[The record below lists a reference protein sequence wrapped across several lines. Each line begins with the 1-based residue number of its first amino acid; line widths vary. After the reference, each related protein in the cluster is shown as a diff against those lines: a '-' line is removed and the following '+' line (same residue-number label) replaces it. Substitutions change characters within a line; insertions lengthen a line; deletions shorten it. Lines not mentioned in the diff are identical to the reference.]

1 MKFIEI
7 GQRFMLFATGLALLV
22 ATGACS
28 PGGSSGGGTPAPA
41 ASVTLTVST
50 AGSGTGTV
58 TSNPAGLNCGT
69 TCTLTVTSGT
79 VVTLTASPASGNT
92 LANWGGACPAGSAT
106 CAVTV
111 SSNQT
116 VTATFDISS
125 ANPSL
130 NFTFTGTGA
139 GSITCNGG
147 VCSATYPWGASV
159 TVSGIANVNSSF
171 VGWSGAG
178 CSGTVD
184 CTIVLWADTQ
194 LTASFNLLP
203 VTAQLSV
210 STTGNGAGTVTS
222 VPAGINCGATCSSN
236 YPGGTVVTLNA
247 SAAAGSTFAGWS
259 GGGCTGTGTC
269 DVTLNAD
276 MTVTATFNTVPP
288 TVTFSLTTFGTGTGT
303 ITCNGAACQPSY
315 PSGTALAIVAAPAVT
330 SLFSGWGGD
339 CAANGT
345 TATCNLTV
353 NANTTVS
360 AAFNLPTLS
369 VVVAGTGT
377 VTSTPAGIDC
387 GTTCMVSFNKDTSI
401 TLSAAPVA
409 GMTFSGW
416 SGGGCTGTGP
426 CVVTLTDNFTVTATF
441 GLVTAFCPAEATLVK
456 DIAPTTGSAFAT
468 SGNELVD
475 VNGTLFFVATNA
487 VAGFELWKSDGT
499 EAGTVLVKDIGPGNN
514 TASDLIPQF
523 LTNVA
528 GTLFFVMNDG
538 VHGLELWKS
547 DGTEAGTVL
556 VKDINPGLAN
566 GFSFLLTDSLVAVGN
581 TLFFTANDGVNGV
594 EIWKSDG
601 TEAGTVMVKN
611 IRSGAIGSAPEQL
624 TNVNG
629 TLFFV
634 AGDGSNGLW
643 KSDGTD
649 IGTVKLETF
658 NLYPAWLT
666 NVNGTLFFAAVN
678 PSLGTTELM
687 KSDGTVT
694 GTTLVKDLNG
704 FGSANPRFLTNVNG
718 TLFFV
723 ATDVGIVEGLFK
735 SDGTAI
741 GTVLVQAL
749 AGVNELARVGGTL
762 YFRGATPSVGNQP
775 YISDGTAGGTGVLK
789 SDLFL
794 LGNASGVPW
803 FTDVNGTAFFAAND
817 GVTGV
822 ELWKSDGTAAG
833 TVLVKDI
840 VLGGSSGPTN
850 LTKVDRKLFFIA
862 GATGLGRELWV
873 VCGAP

>member
-1 MKFIEI
+1 MKFIAL

-28 PGGSSGGGTPAPA
+28 PGGSSGGGAPAPA
-41 ASVTLTVST
+41 ASVTLTVAT
-50 AGSGTGTV
+50 AGSGAGTV

-116 VTATFDISS
+116 VTATFDTSS

-130 NFTFTGTGA
+130 NFTFAGTGA
-139 GSITCNGG
+139 GLITCNGG
-147 VCSATYPWGASV
+147 VCSATYPWGASI

-171 VGWSGAG
+171 AGWSGAG
-178 CSGTVD
+178 CSGIAD

-222 VPAGINCGATCSSN
+222 VPAGINCGVTCSSN
-236 YPGGTVVTLNA
+236 YPGGTVVTLTA
-247 SAAAGSTFAGWS
+247 SPAAGSTFAGWS
-259 GGGCTGTGTC
+259 GGGCSGTGAC
-269 DVTLNAD
+269 DVTLNVD

-288 TVTFSLTTFGTGTGT
+288 TVTFSLTTFGTGIGT
-303 ITCNGAACQPSY
+303 IACNGAACQPSY

-339 CAANGT
+339 CAASGT

-401 TLSAAPVA
+401 TLSATPVA

-456 DIAPTTGSAFAT
+456 DIAPTAGTAFAT

-475 VNGTLFFVATNA
+475 VNGTLFFVATNG

-594 EIWKSDG
+594 ELWKSDG
-601 TEAGTVMVKN
+601 TEAGTILVQD
-611 IRSGAIGSAPEQL
+611 IRPGALNSSPDLL
-624 TNVNG
+624 TVVNG

-634 AGDGSNGLW
+634 ANDGVNGSALWKTTAAGTVMVKDLNVSPSDLTSSNGLLFFQGNSGELW
-643 KSDGTD
+643 RSDGSEAGTVLVKAFNAGSAFPQELTDVNGTLYFLSQSLDTGVTFGLYKSDGT
-649 IGTVKLETF
+649 TV
-658 NLYPAWLT
+658 
-666 NVNGTLFFAAVN
+666 
-678 PSLGTTELM
+678 
-687 KSDGTVT
+687 
-694 GTTLVKDLNG
+694 
-704 FGSANPRFLTNVNG
+704 
-718 TLFFV
+718 
-723 ATDVGIVEGLFK
+723 
-735 SDGTAI
+735 
-741 GTVLVQAL
+741 GTVLVTTLSGA
-749 AGVNELARVGGTL
+749 NELRSIGGKL
-762 YFRGATPSVGNQP
+762 FFRGATPLVGNQP

-803 FTDVNGTAFFAAND
+803 FTDVNGTAFFSAND

-833 TVLVKDI
+833 TVLVEDI

>member
-1 MKFIEI
+1 MKLIAL
-7 GQRFMLFATGLALLV
+7 GQRFMLFATGLALLLG
-22 ATGACS
+22 TGACS

-50 AGSGTGTV
+50 VGSGTGTV

-79 VVTLTASPASGNT
+79 LVTLTASPASGNT

-130 NFTFTGTGA
+130 NFTFAGTGA

-159 TVSGIANVNSSF
+159 TVSGIADVNSSF
-171 VGWSGAG
+171 AGWSGAG
-178 CSGTVD
+178 CSGTAD

-210 STTGNGAGTVTS
+210 STTGNGAGTITS
-222 VPAGINCGATCSSN
+222 VPAGINCGATCLSN
-236 YPGGTVVTLNA
+236 YPGGTVVILNA

-259 GGGCTGTGTC
+259 GGGCSGTGAC

-339 CAANGT
+339 CAVNGT

-353 NANTTVS
+353 NANTAVS

-387 GTTCMVSFNKDTSI
+387 GTTCMVSFNRDTSI

-416 SGGGCTGTGP
+416 SGGGCAGTGP
-426 CVVTLTDNFTVTATF
+426 CVVILTDNFTVTATF
-441 GLVTAFCPAEATLVK
+441 GPVTAFCPAEATLVK

-475 VNGTLFFVATNA
+475 VNGTLFFVATDG

-499 EAGTVLVKDIGPGNN
+499 DAGTVLVKDIVAGSGS
-514 TASDLIPQF
+514 SDPAN
-523 LTNVA
+523 LTNVN
-528 GTLFFVMNDG
+528 GTLFFFADDG
-538 VHGLELWKS
+538 VHGAELWKS
-547 DGTEAGTVL
+547 DGTAAGTVL
-556 VKDINPGLAN
+556 VKDINLSGSSFFTSS
-566 GFSFLLTDSLVAVGN
+566 GFVTSLVAIGD
-581 TLFFTANDGVNGV
+581 TLYFTPTDGVNGV
-594 EIWKSDG
+594 ELWKSDG
-601 TEAGTVMVKN
+601 TEVGTILVQD
-611 IRSGAIGSAPEQL
+611 IRPGALNSSPDLL
-624 TNVNG
+624 TVVNG

-634 AGDGSNGLW
+634 ANDGVNGSALWKTTAAGTVMVKDLNVSPSDLTSSNGLLFFQGNSGELW
-643 KSDGTD
+643 RSDGSEAGTVLVKAFNAGSAFPQELTDVNGTLYFLSQSLDTGVTFGLYKSDGT
-649 IGTVKLETF
+649 TV
-658 NLYPAWLT
+658 
-666 NVNGTLFFAAVN
+666 
-678 PSLGTTELM
+678 
-687 KSDGTVT
+687 
-694 GTTLVKDLNG
+694 
-704 FGSANPRFLTNVNG
+704 
-718 TLFFV
+718 
-723 ATDVGIVEGLFK
+723 
-735 SDGTAI
+735 
-741 GTVLVQAL
+741 GTVLVATL
-749 AGVNELARVGGTL
+749 SGANELRSIGGKL
-762 YFRGATPSVGNQP
+762 FFRGATPLVGNQP

-794 LGNASGVPW
+794 LGIASGVPW

>member
-1 MKFIEI
+1 MKLIAL

-50 AGSGTGTV
+50 VGSGTGTV

-130 NFTFTGTGA
+130 NFTFAGTGA

-159 TVSGIANVNSSF
+159 TVSGIADVNSSF
-171 VGWSGAG
+171 AGWSGAG
-178 CSGTVD
+178 CSGTAD

-194 LTASFNLLP
+194 LTASFSLLP

-222 VPAGINCGATCSSN
+222 VPAGINCGATCLSN
-236 YPGGTVVTLNA
+236 YPGGTVVILNA

-259 GGGCTGTGTC
+259 GGGCSGTGAC

-339 CAANGT
+339 CAAYGT

-353 NANTTVS
+353 NVNTTVS

-387 GTTCMVSFNKDTSI
+387 GTTCMVSFNRDTSI

-475 VNGTLFFVATNA
+475 VNGTLFFKATNGTA
-487 VAGFELWKSDGT
+487 GFEIWKSDGTESGTVMVEDIGPGNNTAPDQIPHFLTNVNGTLFFAMNDGVHGLELWKSDGTASGTALVKDINPGSGSAFAFGSSTFIDWLVNINGTLFFTANDGINGFELWKSDGT
-499 EAGTVLVKDIGPGNN
+499 EAGTVLVQDIRPGNATSSPDWLTRVGDALFF
-514 TASDLIPQF
+514 TANDGVNGSALWKTTAAGTVMVKDLNVSPSDLISSNG
-523 LTNVA
+523 L
-528 GTLFFVMNDG
+528 LFFQGNSG
-538 VHGLELWKS
+538 ELWKS

-556 VKDINPGLAN
+556 VR
-566 GFSFLLTDSLVAVGN
+566 SFVAGSAYPQELTD
-581 TLFFTANDGVNGV
+581 VNGTLYFLSQESGV
-594 EIWKSDG
+594 PLGLYKSDG
-601 TEAGTVMVKN
+601 T
-611 IRSGAIGSAPEQL
+611 
-624 TNVNG
+624 
-629 TLFFV
+629 
-634 AGDGSNGLW
+634 
-643 KSDGTD
+643 
-649 IGTVKLETF
+649 
-658 NLYPAWLT
+658 
-666 NVNGTLFFAAVN
+666 
-678 PSLGTTELM
+678 
-687 KSDGTVT
+687 
-694 GTTLVKDLNG
+694 
-704 FGSANPRFLTNVNG
+704 
-718 TLFFV
+718 
-723 ATDVGIVEGLFK
+723 
-735 SDGTAI
+735 TA
-741 GTVLVQAL
+741 GTVLVR
-749 AGVNELARVGGTL
+749 GVSSANQLTAVGNRL
-762 YFRGATPSVGNQP
+762 YFRAGTPGVGDQP
-775 YISDGTAGGTGVLK
+775 YISDGTSAGTVALRA
-789 SDLFL
+789 DLFVF
-794 LGNASGVPW
+794 GIASGIPW
-803 FTDVNGTAFFAAND
+803 FTDVNGTAFFTASD
-817 GVTGV
+817 GVTGA
-822 ELWKSDGTAAG
+822 ELWKSDGTAVG
-833 TVLVKDI
+833 TTLLRDI
-840 VLGGSSGPTN
+840 VSGGSSSPTN
-850 LTKVDRKLFFIA
+850 LNAVGDRLFFIA